1 MVGIKDVA
9 ALAGVSISTVSY
21 VMTGKRPIGAK
32 TRQRVLQAARD
43 LGYLAKNG
51 SPAPLNGE
59 THFVALSSPVHDSTS
74 YTNYCAYFLNFLKAA
89 RQLGYE
95 TLLLTE
101 ETGDEQLR
109 SIIDTGMVDG
119 VALMDV
125 TMNDPRIELAQF
137 STIPFISIGH
147 PMDEINVPCI
157 DTDFIEMGEMIM
169 QTLHRN
175 GHDRILF
182 IGGKKIDYERAGGA
196 NYLIRLRTSMHAAAA
211 RYGIHIDEEF
221 TDNDD
226 FDAAE
231 NLLERFISD
240 KKNTAIVTQGGPL
253 FLNNLVA
260 ATRQRGI
267 RIPQD
272 LSLVSA
278 GTYTD
283 SMGKRLR
290 IDEFPLMPAE
300 LCQLGMNMLVHLM
313 DGTIKRKENA
323 TLIHPICKQ
332 RGSIT
337 SL

>member
-1 MVGIKDVA
+1 MAGIKDVA

-21 VMTGKRPIGAK
+21 VMTGKRPIGAN
-32 TRQRVLQAARD
+32 TRRRVLQAARE

-51 SPAPLNGE
+51 GPAPLSGE
-59 THFVALSSPVHDSTS
+59 THFVALSSPVHDFTS

-137 STIPFISIGH
+137 SSIPLISIGH
-147 PMDEINVPCI
+147 PMNEINVPCI
-157 DTDFIEMGEMIM
+157 DTDFIEMGEMIV
-169 QTLHRN
+169 QTLCCN
-175 GHDRILF
+175 GHRRILF
-182 IGGKKIDYERAGGA
+182 AGGKEIDYERNGGA
-196 NYLIRLRTSMHAAAA
+196 NYLIRLRASMHAAAA
-211 RYGIHIDEEF
+211 RHKIHIDEEF
-221 TDNDD
+221 TDEDD

-231 NLLERFISD
+231 NLLERFISSE
-240 KKNTAIVTQGGPL
+240 NTAIVTQGGPL

-260 ATRQRGI
+260 AARQRGMK
-267 RIPQD
+267 IPQD
-272 LSLVSA
+272 LSLISA

-283 SMGKRLR
+283 SIGKRLR

-300 LCQLGMNMLVHLM
+300 LCQLGMSMLVRLM
-313 DGTIKRKENA
+313 DGTLKGKEKV
-323 TLIHPICKQ
+323 TLIHPVYRQ
-332 RGSIT
+332 RGSIA
-337 SL
+337 SR

>member
-1 MVGIKDVA
+1 MAGIKDVA

-21 VMTGKRPIGAK
+21 VMTGKRPIGAN
-32 TRQRVLQAARD
+32 TRRRVLQAARE

-51 SPAPLNGE
+51 GPAPLSGE
-59 THFVALSSPVHDSTS
+59 THFVALSSPVHDFTS
-74 YTNYCAYFLNFLKAA
+74 YFNYCAYFLNFLKAA

-137 STIPFISIGH
+137 SSIPLISIGH
-147 PMDEINVPCI
+147 PMNEINVPCI
-157 DTDFIEMGEMIM
+157 DTDFIEMGEMIV
-169 QTLHRN
+169 QTLCCN
-175 GHDRILF
+175 GHRRILF
-182 IGGKKIDYERAGGA
+182 AGGKEIDYERNGGA
-196 NYLIRLRTSMHAAAA
+196 NYLIRLRASMHAAAA
-211 RYGIHIDEEF
+211 RHKIHIDEEF
-221 TDNDD
+221 TDEDD

-231 NLLERFISD
+231 NLLERFISSE
-240 KKNTAIVTQGGPL
+240 NTAIVTQGGPL

-260 ATRQRGI
+260 AARQRGMK
-267 RIPQD
+267 IPQD
-272 LSLVSA
+272 LSLISA

-283 SMGKRLR
+283 SIGKRLR

-300 LCQLGMNMLVHLM
+300 LCQLGMSMLVRLM
-313 DGTIKRKENA
+313 DGTLKGKEKA
-323 TLIHPICKQ
+323 TLIHPVYRQ
-332 RGSIT
+332 RGSIA
-337 SL
+337 SR

>member
-1 MVGIKDVA
+1 MAGIKDVA

-21 VMTGKRPIGAK
+21 VMTGKRPIGAN
-32 TRQRVLQAARD
+32 TRRRVLQAARE

-51 SPAPLNGE
+51 GPAPLSGE
-59 THFVALSSPVHDSTS
+59 THFVALSSPVHDFTS

-157 DTDFIEMGEMIM
+157 DTDFIEMGEMIV
-169 QTLHRN
+169 QTLCCN
-175 GHDRILF
+175 GHRRILF
-182 IGGKKIDYERAGGA
+182 AGGKEIDYERNGGA
-196 NYLIRLRTSMHAAAA
+196 NYLIRLRASMHAAAA
-211 RYGIHIDEEF
+211 RHKIHIDEEF
-221 TDNDD
+221 TDEDD

-231 NLLERFISD
+231 NLLERFISSE
-240 KKNTAIVTQGGPL
+240 NTAIVTQGGPL

-260 ATRQRGI
+260 AARQRGMK
-267 RIPQD
+267 IPQD
-272 LSLVSA
+272 LSLISA

-283 SMGKRLR
+283 SIGKRLR

-300 LCQLGMNMLVHLM
+300 LCQLGMSMLVRLM
-313 DGTIKRKENA
+313 DGTLKGKEKA
-323 TLIHPICKQ
+323 TLIHPVYRQ
-332 RGSIT
+332 RGSIA
-337 SL
+337 SR

>member
-1 MVGIKDVA
+1 MAGIKDVA

-21 VMTGKRPIGAK
+21 VMTGKRPIGAN
-32 TRQRVLQAARD
+32 TRRRVLQAARE

-51 SPAPLNGE
+51 GPAPLSGE
-59 THFVALSSPVHDSTS
+59 THFVALSSPVHDFTS

-137 STIPFISIGH
+137 SSIPLISIGH
-147 PMDEINVPCI
+147 PMNEINVPCI
-157 DTDFIEMGEMIM
+157 DTDFIEMGEMIV
-169 QTLHRN
+169 QTLCCN
-175 GHDRILF
+175 GHRRILF
-182 IGGKKIDYERAGGA
+182 AGGKEIDYERNGGA
-196 NYLIRLRTSMHAAAA
+196 NYLIRLRASMHAAAA
-211 RYGIHIDEEF
+211 RHKIHIDEEF
-221 TDNDD
+221 TDEDD

-231 NLLERFISD
+231 NLLERFISSE
-240 KKNTAIVTQGGPL
+240 NTAIVTQGGPL

-260 ATRQRGI
+260 AARQRGMK
-267 RIPQD
+267 IPQD
-272 LSLVSA
+272 LSLISA

-283 SMGKRLR
+283 SIGKRLR

-300 LCQLGMNMLVHLM
+300 LCQLGMIMLVRLM
-313 DGTIKRKENA
+313 DGTLKGKE
-323 TLIHPICKQ
+323 KQ
-332 RGSIT
+332 H
-337 SL
+337 

>member
-1 MVGIKDVA
+1 MAGIKDVA
-9 ALAGVSISTVSY
+9 ALTGVSISTVSY
-21 VMTGKRPIGAK
+21 VMTGKRPIGAN
-32 TRQRVLQAARD
+32 TRRRVLQAARE

-51 SPAPLNGE
+51 GPAPLSGE
-59 THFVALSSPVHDSTS
+59 THFVALSSPVHDFTS

-137 STIPFISIGH
+137 SSIPLISIGH
-147 PMDEINVPCI
+147 PMNEINVPCI
-157 DTDFIEMGEMIM
+157 DTDFIEMGEMIV
-169 QTLHRN
+169 QTLCCN
-175 GHDRILF
+175 GHRRILF
-182 IGGKKIDYERAGGA
+182 AGGKEIDYERNGGA
-196 NYLIRLRTSMHAAAA
+196 NYLIRLRASMHAAAA
-211 RYGIHIDEEF
+211 RHKIHIDEEF
-221 TDNDD
+221 TDEDD

-231 NLLERFISD
+231 NLLERFISSE
-240 KKNTAIVTQGGPL
+240 NTAIVTQGGPL

-260 ATRQRGI
+260 AARQRGMK
-267 RIPQD
+267 IPQD
-272 LSLVSA
+272 LSLISA

-283 SMGKRLR
+283 SIGKRLR

-300 LCQLGMNMLVHLM
+300 LCQLGMSMLVRLM
-313 DGTIKRKENA
+313 DGTLKGKEKA
-323 TLIHPICKQ
+323 TLIHPVYRQ
-332 RGSIT
+332 RGSIA
-337 SL
+337 SR

>member
-1 MVGIKDVA
+1 MAGIKDVA

-21 VMTGKRPIGAK
+21 VMTGKRPIGAN
-32 TRQRVLQAARD
+32 TRRRVLQAARE

-51 SPAPLNGE
+51 GPAPLSGE
-59 THFVALSSPVHDSTS
+59 THFVALSSPVHDFTS
-74 YTNYCAYFLNFLKAA
+74 YANYCAYFLNFLKAA

-137 STIPFISIGH
+137 SSIPLISIGH
-147 PMDEINVPCI
+147 PMNEINVPCI
-157 DTDFIEMGEMIM
+157 DTDFIEMGEMIV
-169 QTLHRN
+169 QTLCCN
-175 GHDRILF
+175 GHRRILF
-182 IGGKKIDYERAGGA
+182 AGGKEIDYERNGGA
-196 NYLIRLRTSMHAAAA
+196 NYLIRLRASMHAAAA
-211 RYGIHIDEEF
+211 RHKIHIDEEF
-221 TDNDD
+221 TDEDD

-231 NLLERFISD
+231 NLLERFISSE
-240 KKNTAIVTQGGPL
+240 NTAIVTQGGPL

-260 ATRQRGI
+260 AARQRGMK
-267 RIPQD
+267 IPQD
-272 LSLVSA
+272 LSLISA

-283 SMGKRLR
+283 SIGKRLR

-300 LCQLGMNMLVHLM
+300 LCQLGMSMLVRLM
-313 DGTIKRKENA
+313 DGTLKGKEKA
-323 TLIHPICKQ
+323 TLIHPVYRQ
-332 RGSIT
+332 RGSIA
-337 SL
+337 SR

>member
-1 MVGIKDVA
+1 MAGIKDVA

-21 VMTGKRPIGAK
+21 VMTGKRPIGAN
-32 TRQRVLQAARD
+32 TRRRVLQAARE

-51 SPAPLNGE
+51 GPAPLSGE
-59 THFVALSSPVHDSTS
+59 THFVALSSPVHDFTS

-137 STIPFISIGH
+137 SSIPLISIGH
-147 PMDEINVPCI
+147 PMNEINVPCI
-157 DTDFIEMGEMIM
+157 DTDFIEMGEMIV
-169 QTLHRN
+169 QTLCCN
-175 GHDRILF
+175 GHRRILF
-182 IGGKKIDYERAGGA
+182 AGGKEIDYERNGGA
-196 NYLIRLRTSMHAAAA
+196 NYLIRLRASMHAAAA
-211 RYGIHIDEEF
+211 RHKIHIDEEF
-221 TDNDD
+221 TDEDD

-231 NLLERFISD
+231 NLLERFISSE
-240 KKNTAIVTQGGPL
+240 NTAIVTQSGPL

-260 ATRQRGI
+260 AARQRGMK
-267 RIPQD
+267 IPQD
-272 LSLVSA
+272 LSLISA

-283 SMGKRLR
+283 SIGKRLR

-300 LCQLGMNMLVHLM
+300 LCQLGMSMLVRLM
-313 DGTIKRKENA
+313 DGTLKGKEKA
-323 TLIHPICKQ
+323 TLIHPVYRQ
-332 RGSIT
+332 RGSIA
-337 SL
+337 SR

>member
-1 MVGIKDVA
+1 MAGIKDVA

-21 VMTGKRPIGAK
+21 VMTGKRPIGAN
-32 TRQRVLQAARD
+32 TRRRVLQAARE

-51 SPAPLNGE
+51 GPAPLSGE
-59 THFVALSSPVHDSTS
+59 THFVALSSPVHDFTS

-137 STIPFISIGH
+137 SSIPLISIGH
-147 PMDEINVPCI
+147 PMNEINVPCI
-157 DTDFIEMGEMIM
+157 DTDFIEMGEMIV
-169 QTLHRN
+169 QTLCCN
-175 GHDRILF
+175 GHRRILF
-182 IGGKKIDYERAGGA
+182 AGGKEIDYERNGGA
-196 NYLIRLRTSMHAAAA
+196 NYLIRLRASMHAAAA
-211 RYGIHIDEEF
+211 RHKIHIDEEF
-221 TDNDD
+221 TDEDD

-231 NLLERFISD
+231 NLLERFISSE
-240 KKNTAIVTQGGPL
+240 NTAIVTQGGPL

-260 ATRQRGI
+260 AARQRGMK
-267 RIPQD
+267 IPQD
-272 LSLVSA
+272 LSLISA

-300 LCQLGMNMLVHLM
+300 LCQLGMSMLVRLM
-313 DGTIKRKENA
+313 DGTLKGKEKA
-323 TLIHPICKQ
+323 TLIHPVYRQ
-332 RGSIT
+332 RGSIA
-337 SL
+337 SR

>member
-1 MVGIKDVA
+1 MAGIKDVA

-21 VMTGKRPIGAK
+21 VMTGKRPIGAN
-32 TRQRVLQAARD
+32 TRRRVLQAARE

-51 SPAPLNGE
+51 GPAPLSGE
-59 THFVALSSPVHDSTS
+59 THFVALSSPVHDFTS

-137 STIPFISIGH
+137 SSIPLISIGH
-147 PMDEINVPCI
+147 PMNEINVPCI
-157 DTDFIEMGEMIM
+157 DTDFIEMGEMIV
-169 QTLHRN
+169 QTLCCN
-175 GHDRILF
+175 GHRRILF
-182 IGGKKIDYERAGGA
+182 AGGREIDYERNGGA
-196 NYLIRLRTSMHAAAA
+196 NYLIRLRASMHAAAA
-211 RYGIHIDEEF
+211 RHKIHIDEEF
-221 TDNDD
+221 TDEDD

-231 NLLERFISD
+231 NLLERFISSE
-240 KKNTAIVTQGGPL
+240 NTAIVTQGGPL

-260 ATRQRGI
+260 AARQRGMK
-267 RIPQD
+267 IPQD
-272 LSLVSA
+272 LSLISA

-283 SMGKRLR
+283 SIGKRLR

-300 LCQLGMNMLVHLM
+300 LCQLGMSMLVRLM
-313 DGTIKRKENA
+313 DGTLKGKEKA
-323 TLIHPICKQ
+323 TLIHPVYRQ
-332 RGSIT
+332 RGSIA
-337 SL
+337 SR

>member
-1 MVGIKDVA
+1 MAGIKDVA

-21 VMTGKRPIGAK
+21 VMTGKRPIGAN
-32 TRQRVLQAARD
+32 TRRRVLQAARE

-51 SPAPLNGE
+51 GPAPLSGE
-59 THFVALSSPVHDSTS
+59 THFVALSSPVHDFTS

-137 STIPFISIGH
+137 SSIPLISIGH
-147 PMDEINVPCI
+147 PMNEINVPCI
-157 DTDFIEMGEMIM
+157 DTDFIEMGEMIV
-169 QTLHRN
+169 QTLCCN
-175 GHDRILF
+175 GHRRILF
-182 IGGKKIDYERAGGA
+182 AGGEEIDYERNGGA
-196 NYLIRLRTSMHAAAA
+196 NYLIRLRASMHAAAA
-211 RYGIHIDEEF
+211 RHKIHIDEEF
-221 TDNDD
+221 TDEDD

-231 NLLERFISD
+231 NLLERFISSE
-240 KKNTAIVTQGGPL
+240 NTAIVTQGGPL

-260 ATRQRGI
+260 AARQRGMK
-267 RIPQD
+267 IPQD
-272 LSLVSA
+272 LSLISA

-283 SMGKRLR
+283 SIGKRLR

-300 LCQLGMNMLVHLM
+300 LCQLGMSMLVRLM
-313 DGTIKRKENA
+313 DGTLKGKEKA
-323 TLIHPICKQ
+323 TLIHPVYRQ
-332 RGSIT
+332 RGSIA
-337 SL
+337 SR

>member
-1 MVGIKDVA
+1 MAGIKDVA

-21 VMTGKRPIGAK
+21 VMTGKRPIGAN
-32 TRQRVLQAARD
+32 TRRRVLQAARE

-51 SPAPLNGE
+51 GPAPLSGE
-59 THFVALSSPVHDSTS
+59 THFVALSSPVHDFTD

-137 STIPFISIGH
+137 SSIPLISIGH
-147 PMDEINVPCI
+147 PMNEINVPCI
-157 DTDFIEMGEMIM
+157 DTDFIEMGEMIV
-169 QTLHRN
+169 QTLCCN
-175 GHDRILF
+175 GHRRILF
-182 IGGKKIDYERAGGA
+182 AGGKEIDYERNGGA
-196 NYLIRLRTSMHAAAA
+196 NYLIRLRASMHAAAA
-211 RYGIHIDEEF
+211 RHKIHIDEEF
-221 TDNDD
+221 TDEDD

-231 NLLERFISD
+231 NLLERFISSE
-240 KKNTAIVTQGGPL
+240 NTAIVTQGGPL

-260 ATRQRGI
+260 AARQRGMK
-267 RIPQD
+267 IPQD
-272 LSLVSA
+272 LSLISA

-283 SMGKRLR
+283 SIGKRLR

-300 LCQLGMNMLVHLM
+300 LCQLGMSMLVRLM
-313 DGTIKRKENA
+313 DGTLKGKEKA
-323 TLIHPICKQ
+323 TLIHPVYRQ
-332 RGSIT
+332 RGSIA
-337 SL
+337 SR

>member
-1 MVGIKDVA
+1 MAGIKDVA

-21 VMTGKRPIGAK
+21 VMTGKRPIGAN
-32 TRQRVLQAARD
+32 TRRRVLQAARE

-51 SPAPLNGE
+51 GPAPLSGE
-59 THFVALSSPVHDSTS
+59 THFVALSSPVHDFTS

-137 STIPFISIGH
+137 SSIPLISIGH
-147 PMDEINVPCI
+147 PMNEINVPFI
-157 DTDFIEMGEMIM
+157 DTDFIEMGEMIV
-169 QTLHRN
+169 QTLCCN
-175 GHDRILF
+175 GHRRILF
-182 IGGKKIDYERAGGA
+182 AGGKEIDYERNGGA
-196 NYLIRLRTSMHAAAA
+196 NYLIRLRASMHAAAA
-211 RYGIHIDEEF
+211 RHKIHIDEEF
-221 TDNDD
+221 TDEDD

-231 NLLERFISD
+231 NLLERFISSE
-240 KKNTAIVTQGGPL
+240 NTAIVTQGGPL

-260 ATRQRGI
+260 AARQRGMK
-267 RIPQD
+267 IPQD
-272 LSLVSA
+272 LSLISA

-283 SMGKRLR
+283 SIGKRLR

-300 LCQLGMNMLVHLM
+300 LCQLGMSMLVRLM
-313 DGTIKRKENA
+313 DGTLKGKEKA
-323 TLIHPICKQ
+323 TLIHPVYRQ
-332 RGSIT
+332 RGSIA
-337 SL
+337 SR

>member
-1 MVGIKDVA
+1 MAGIKDVA

-21 VMTGKRPIGAK
+21 VMTGKRPIGAN
-32 TRQRVLQAARD
+32 TRRRVLQAARE

-51 SPAPLNGE
+51 GPAPLSGE
-59 THFVALSSPVHDSTS
+59 THFVALSSPVHDFTS

-137 STIPFISIGH
+137 SSIPLISIGH
-147 PMDEINVPCI
+147 PMNEINVPCI
-157 DTDFIEMGEMIM
+157 DTDFIEMGEMIV
-169 QTLHRN
+169 QTLCCN
-175 GHDRILF
+175 GHRRILF
-182 IGGKKIDYERAGGA
+182 ARGKEIDYERNGGA
-196 NYLIRLRTSMHAAAA
+196 NYLIRLRASMHAAAA
-211 RYGIHIDEEF
+211 RHKIHIDEEF
-221 TDNDD
+221 TDEDD

-231 NLLERFISD
+231 NLLERFISSE
-240 KKNTAIVTQGGPL
+240 NTAIVTQGGPL

-260 ATRQRGI
+260 AARQRGMK
-267 RIPQD
+267 IPQD
-272 LSLVSA
+272 LSLISA

-283 SMGKRLR
+283 SIGKRLR

-300 LCQLGMNMLVHLM
+300 LCQLGMSMLVRLM
-313 DGTIKRKENA
+313 DGTLKGKEKA
-323 TLIHPICKQ
+323 TLIHPVYRQ
-332 RGSIT
+332 RGSIA
-337 SL
+337 SR

>member
-1 MVGIKDVA
+1 MAGIKDVA

-21 VMTGKRPIGAK
+21 VMTGKRPIGAN
-32 TRQRVLQAARD
+32 TRRRVLQAARE

-51 SPAPLNGE
+51 GPAPLSGE
-59 THFVALSSPVHDSTS
+59 THFVALSSPVHDFTS

-137 STIPFISIGH
+137 SSIPLISIGH
-147 PMDEINVPCI
+147 PMNEINVPCI
-157 DTDFIEMGEMIM
+157 DTDFIEMGEMIV
-169 QTLHRN
+169 QTLCCN
-175 GHDRILF
+175 GHRRILF
-182 IGGKKIDYERAGGA
+182 AGGKEIDYERNGGA
-196 NYLIRLRTSMHAAAA
+196 NYLIRLRASMHAAAA
-211 RYGIHIDEEF
+211 RHKIHIDEEF
-221 TDNDD
+221 TDEDD

-231 NLLERFISD
+231 NLLERFISSE
-240 KKNTAIVTQGGPL
+240 NTAIVTQGGPL

-260 ATRQRGI
+260 TARQRGMK
-267 RIPQD
+267 IPQD
-272 LSLVSA
+272 LSLISA

-283 SMGKRLR
+283 SIGKRLR

-300 LCQLGMNMLVHLM
+300 LCQLGMSMLVRLM
-313 DGTIKRKENA
+313 DGTLKGKEKA
-323 TLIHPICKQ
+323 TLIHPVYRQ
-332 RGSIT
+332 RGSIA
-337 SL
+337 SR

>member
-1 MVGIKDVA
+1 MAGIKDVA

-21 VMTGKRPIGAK
+21 VMTGKRPIGTN
-32 TRQRVLQAARD
+32 TRRRVLQAARE

-51 SPAPLNGE
+51 GPAPLSGE
-59 THFVALSSPVHDSTS
+59 THFVALSSPVHDFTS

-137 STIPFISIGH
+137 SSIPLISIGH
-147 PMDEINVPCI
+147 PMNEINVPCI
-157 DTDFIEMGEMIM
+157 DTDFIEMGEMIV
-169 QTLHRN
+169 QTLCCN
-175 GHDRILF
+175 GHRRILF
-182 IGGKKIDYERAGGA
+182 AGGKEIDYERNGGA
-196 NYLIRLRTSMHAAAA
+196 NYLIRLRASMHAAAA
-211 RYGIHIDEEF
+211 RHKIHIDEEF
-221 TDNDD
+221 TDEDD

-231 NLLERFISD
+231 NLLERFISSE
-240 KKNTAIVTQGGPL
+240 NTAIVTQGGPL

-260 ATRQRGI
+260 AARQRGMK
-267 RIPQD
+267 IPQD
-272 LSLVSA
+272 LSLISA

-283 SMGKRLR
+283 SIGKRLR

-300 LCQLGMNMLVHLM
+300 LCQLGMSMLVRLM
-313 DGTIKRKENA
+313 DGTLKGKEKA
-323 TLIHPICKQ
+323 TLIHPVYRQ
-332 RGSIT
+332 RGSIA
-337 SL
+337 SR

>member
-1 MVGIKDVA
+1 MAGIKDVA

-21 VMTGKRPIGAK
+21 VMTGKRPIGAN
-32 TRQRVLQAARD
+32 TRRRVLQAAREF
-43 LGYLAKNG
+43 GYLAKNG
-51 SPAPLNGE
+51 GPAPLSGE
-59 THFVALSSPVHDSTS
+59 THFVALSSPVHDFTS

-137 STIPFISIGH
+137 SSIPLISIGH
-147 PMDEINVPCI
+147 PMNEINVPCI
-157 DTDFIEMGEMIM
+157 DTDFIEMGEMIV
-169 QTLHRN
+169 QTLCCN
-175 GHDRILF
+175 GHRRILF
-182 IGGKKIDYERAGGA
+182 AGGKEIDYERNGGA
-196 NYLIRLRTSMHAAAA
+196 NYLIRLRASMHAAAA
-211 RYGIHIDEEF
+211 RHKIHIDEEF
-221 TDNDD
+221 TDEDD

-231 NLLERFISD
+231 NLLERFISSE
-240 KKNTAIVTQGGPL
+240 NTAIVTQGGPL

-260 ATRQRGI
+260 AARQRGMK
-267 RIPQD
+267 IPQD
-272 LSLVSA
+272 LSLISA

-283 SMGKRLR
+283 SIGKRLR

-300 LCQLGMNMLVHLM
+300 LCQLGMSMLVRLM
-313 DGTIKRKENA
+313 DGTLKGKEKA
-323 TLIHPICKQ
+323 TLIHPVYRQ
-332 RGSIT
+332 RGSIA
-337 SL
+337 SR

>member
-1 MVGIKDVA
+1 MAGIKDVA

-21 VMTGKRPIGAK
+21 VMTGKRPIGAN
-32 TRQRVLQAARD
+32 TRRRVLQAARE

-51 SPAPLNGE
+51 GPAPLSGE
-59 THFVALSSPVHDSTS
+59 THFVALSSPVHDFTS

-89 RQLGYE
+89 KQLGYE

-137 STIPFISIGH
+137 SSIPLISIGH
-147 PMDEINVPCI
+147 PMNEINVPCI
-157 DTDFIEMGEMIM
+157 DTDFIEMGEMIV
-169 QTLHRN
+169 QTLCCN
-175 GHDRILF
+175 GHRRILF
-182 IGGKKIDYERAGGA
+182 AGGKEIDYERNGGA
-196 NYLIRLRTSMHAAAA
+196 NYLIRLRASMHAAAA
-211 RYGIHIDEEF
+211 RHKIHIDEEF
-221 TDNDD
+221 TDEDD

-231 NLLERFISD
+231 NLLERFISSE
-240 KKNTAIVTQGGPL
+240 NTAIVTQGGPL

-260 ATRQRGI
+260 AAWQRGMK
-267 RIPQD
+267 IPQD
-272 LSLVSA
+272 LSLISA

-283 SMGKRLR
+283 SIGKRLR

-300 LCQLGMNMLVHLM
+300 LCQLGMSMLVRLM
-313 DGTIKRKENA
+313 DGTLKGKEKA
-323 TLIHPICKQ
+323 TLIHPVYRQ
-332 RGSIT
+332 RGSIA
-337 SL
+337 SR

>member
-21 VMTGKRPIGAK
+21 VMTGKRPIGPR
-32 TRQRVLQAARD
+32 TRQRVLQAARE

-51 SPAPLNGE
+51 SPVSLGGE

-74 YTNYCAYFLNFLKAA
+74 YTNYCSYFLNFLKAS

-109 SIIDTGMVDG
+109 SIIDTGIVDG

-125 TMNDPRIELAQF
+125 TMNDPRIELAQ
-137 STIPFISIGH
+137 SSSIPFISIGH
-147 PMDEINVPCI
+147 PVDEINVPCI
-157 DTDFIEMGEMIM
+157 DTDFVEMGEMIV
-169 QTLHRN
+169 QTLRRN

-182 IGGKKIDYERAGGA
+182 VGGKKIDYERAGGA
-196 NYLIRLRTSMHAAAA
+196 NYLIRLRSSMHAAAA
-211 RYGIHIDEEF
+211 RYGVHIDEEF

-226 FDAAE
+226 YDAAE
-231 NLLERFISD
+231 ELLERFLSTE
-240 KKNTAIVTQGGPL
+240 NTAIVTQGGPL

-260 ATRQRGI
+260 AVRRHGI
-267 RIPQD
+267 KIPQD
-272 LSLVSA
+272 LSVISA

-283 SMGKRLR
+283 SIGKRLR

-300 LCQLGMNMLVHLM
+300 LCQLGMNMLVRLI
-313 DGTIKRKENA
+313 DGTVRRKKKA
-323 TLIHPICKQ
+323 TLIHPVYKQ
-332 RGSIT
+332 RGSIA
-337 SL
+337 SIQ

>member
-21 VMTGKRPIGAK
+21 VMTGKRPIGAN
-32 TRQRVLQAARD
+32 TRRRVLQAARE

-51 SPAPLNGE
+51 GPAPLSGE
-59 THFVALSSPVHDSTS
+59 THFVALSSPVHDFTS

-137 STIPFISIGH
+137 SSIPLISIGH
-147 PMDEINVPCI
+147 PMNEINVPCI
-157 DTDFIEMGEMIM
+157 DTDFIEMGEMIV
-169 QTLHRN
+169 QTLCCN
-175 GHDRILF
+175 GHRRILF
-182 IGGKKIDYERAGGA
+182 AGGKEIDYERNGGA
-196 NYLIRLRTSMHAAAA
+196 NYLIRLRASMHAAAA
-211 RYGIHIDEEF
+211 RHKIHIDEEF
-221 TDNDD
+221 TDEDD

-231 NLLERFISD
+231 NLLERFISSE
-240 KKNTAIVTQGGPL
+240 NTAIVTQGGPL

-260 ATRQRGI
+260 AARQRGMK
-267 RIPQD
+267 IPQD
-272 LSLVSA
+272 LSLISA

-283 SMGKRLR
+283 SIGKRLR

-300 LCQLGMNMLVHLM
+300 LCQLGMSMLVRLM
-313 DGTIKRKENA
+313 DGTLKGKEKA
-323 TLIHPICKQ
+323 TLIHPVYRQ
-332 RGSIT
+332 RGSIA
-337 SL
+337 SR

>member
-1 MVGIKDVA
+1 MAGIKDVA

-21 VMTGKRPIGAK
+21 VMTGKRPIGAN
-32 TRQRVLQAARD
+32 TRRRVLQAARE

-51 SPAPLNGE
+51 GPAPLSGG
-59 THFVALSSPVHDSTS
+59 THFVALSSPVHDFTS

-137 STIPFISIGH
+137 SSIPLISIGH
-147 PMDEINVPCI
+147 PMNEINVPCI
-157 DTDFIEMGEMIM
+157 DTDFIEMGEMNV
-169 QTLHRN
+169 QTLCCN
-175 GHDRILF
+175 GHRRILF
-182 IGGKKIDYERAGGA
+182 AGGKEIDCERNGGA
-196 NYLIRLRTSMHAAAA
+196 NYLIRLRASMHAAAA
-211 RYGIHIDEEF
+211 RHKIHIDEEF
-221 TDNDD
+221 TDEDD

-231 NLLERFISD
+231 NLLERFISSE
-240 KKNTAIVTQGGPL
+240 NTAIVTQGGPL

-260 ATRQRGI
+260 AARQRGMK
-267 RIPQD
+267 IPQD
-272 LSLVSA
+272 LSLISA

-283 SMGKRLR
+283 SIGKRLR

-300 LCQLGMNMLVHLM
+300 LCQLGMSMLVRLM
-313 DGTIKRKENA
+313 DGTLKGKEKA
-323 TLIHPICKQ
+323 TLIHPVYRQ
-332 RGSIT
+332 RGSIA
-337 SL
+337 SR

>member
-1 MVGIKDVA
+1 MAGIKDVA

-21 VMTGKRPIGAK
+21 VMTGKRPIGAN
-32 TRQRVLQAARD
+32 TRRRVLQAARE

-51 SPAPLNGE
+51 GPAPLSGE

-89 RQLGYE
+89 RRLGYE

-137 STIPFISIGH
+137 SSIPLISIGH
-147 PMDEINVPCI
+147 PMNEINVPCI
-157 DTDFIEMGEMIM
+157 DTDFIEMGEMIV
-169 QTLHRN
+169 QTLCCN
-175 GHDRILF
+175 GHRRILF
-182 IGGKKIDYERAGGA
+182 AGGKEIDYERNGGA
-196 NYLIRLRTSMHAAAA
+196 NYLIRLRASMHAAA
-211 RYGIHIDEEF
+211 RHKIHIDEEF
-221 TDNDD
+221 TDEDD

-231 NLLERFISD
+231 NLLERFISSE
-240 KKNTAIVTQGGPL
+240 NTAIVTQGGPL

-260 ATRQRGI
+260 AARQRGMK
-267 RIPQD
+267 IPQD
-272 LSLVSA
+272 LSLISA

-283 SMGKRLR
+283 SIGKRLR
-290 IDEFPLMPAE
+290 IDEFLLMPAE
-300 LCQLGMNMLVHLM
+300 LCQLGMSMLVRLM
-313 DGTIKRKENA
+313 DGTLKGKEKA
-323 TLIHPICKQ
+323 TLIHPVYRQ
-332 RGSIT
+332 RGSIA
-337 SL
+337 SR

>member
-1 MVGIKDVA
+1 MAGIKDVA

-21 VMTGKRPIGAK
+21 VMTGKRPIGAN
-32 TRQRVLQAARD
+32 TRRRVLQAARE

-51 SPAPLNGE
+51 GPAPLSGE
-59 THFVALSSPVHDSTS
+59 THFVALSSPVHDFTS

-137 STIPFISIGH
+137 SSIPLISIGH
-147 PMDEINVPCI
+147 PMNEINVPCI
-157 DTDFIEMGEMIM
+157 DTDFIEMGEMIV
-169 QTLHRN
+169 QTLCCN
-175 GHDRILF
+175 GHRRILF
-182 IGGKKIDYERAGGA
+182 AGGKEIDYERNGGA
-196 NYLIRLRTSMHAAAA
+196 NYLIRLRASMHAAAA
-211 RYGIHIDEEF
+211 RHKIHIDEEF
-221 TDNDD
+221 TDEDD

-231 NLLERFISD
+231 NLIKRIISSE
-240 KKNTAIVTQGGPL
+240 NTAIVTQGGPL

-260 ATRQRGI
+260 AARQRGMK
-267 RIPQD
+267 IPQD
-272 LSLVSA
+272 LSLISA

-283 SMGKRLR
+283 SIGKRLR

-300 LCQLGMNMLVHLM
+300 LCQLGMSMLVRLM
-313 DGTIKRKENA
+313 DGTLKGKEKA
-323 TLIHPICKQ
+323 TLIHPVYRQ
-332 RGSIT
+332 RGSIA
-337 SL
+337 SR

>member
-147 PMDEINVPCI
+147 PMDEI
-157 DTDFIEMGEMIM
+157 T
-169 QTLHRN
+169 
-175 GHDRILF
+175 
-182 IGGKKIDYERAGGA
+182 
-196 NYLIRLRTSMHAAAA
+196 YLALIP
-211 RYGIHIDEEF
+211 
-221 TDNDD
+221 
-226 FDAAE
+226 
-231 NLLERFISD
+231 ISS
-240 KKNTAIVTQGGPL
+240 KWAK
-253 FLNNLVA
+253 
-260 ATRQRGI
+260 
-267 RIPQD
+267 
-272 LSLVSA
+272 
-278 GTYTD
+278 
-283 SMGKRLR
+283 
-290 IDEFPLMPAE
+290 
-300 LCQLGMNMLVHLM
+300 
-313 DGTIKRKENA
+313 
-323 TLIHPICKQ
+323 
-332 RGSIT
+332 
-337 SL
+337 

>member
-1 MVGIKDVA
+1 MAGIKDVA

-21 VMTGKRPIGAK
+21 VMTGKRPIGAN
-32 TRQRVLQAARD
+32 TRRRVLQAARE

-51 SPAPLNGE
+51 GPAPLSGE
-59 THFVALSSPVHDSTS
+59 THFVALSSPVHDFTS

-137 STIPFISIGH
+137 SSIPLISIGH
-147 PMDEINVPCI
+147 PMNEINVPCI
-157 DTDFIEMGEMIM
+157 DTDFIEMGEMIV
-169 QTLHRN
+169 QTLCCN
-175 GHDRILF
+175 GHRRILF
-182 IGGKKIDYERAGGA
+182 AGGKEIDYERNGGA
-196 NYLIRLRTSMHAAAA
+196 NYLIRLRASMHAAAA
-211 RYGIHIDEEF
+211 RHKIHIDEEF
-221 TDNDD
+221 TDEDD

-231 NLLERFISD
+231 NLLERFISSE
-240 KKNTAIVTQGGPL
+240 NSAIVTQGGPL
-253 FLNNLVA
+253 FLNILVA
-260 ATRQRGI
+260 AARQRGMK
-267 RIPQD
+267 IPQD
-272 LSLVSA
+272 LSLISA

-283 SMGKRLR
+283 SIGKRLR

-300 LCQLGMNMLVHLM
+300 LCQLGMSMLVRLM
-313 DGTIKRKENA
+313 DGTLKGKEKA
-323 TLIHPICKQ
+323 TLIHPVYRQ
-332 RGSIT
+332 RGSIA
-337 SL
+337 SR

>member
-1 MVGIKDVA
+1 MAGIKDVA

-21 VMTGKRPIGAK
+21 VMTGKRPIGAN
-32 TRQRVLQAARD
+32 TRRRVLQAARE

-51 SPAPLNGE
+51 GPAPLSGE
-59 THFVALSSPVHDSTS
+59 THFVALSSPVHDFTS

-125 TMNDPRIELAQF
+125 TMNDPRIELAHF
-137 STIPFISIGH
+137 SSIPLISIGH
-147 PMDEINVPCI
+147 PMNEINVPCI
-157 DTDFIEMGEMIM
+157 DTDFIEMGEMIV
-169 QTLHRN
+169 QTLCCN
-175 GHDRILF
+175 GHRRILF
-182 IGGKKIDYERAGGA
+182 AGGKEIDYERNGGA
-196 NYLIRLRTSMHAAAA
+196 NYLIRLRASMHAAAA
-211 RYGIHIDEEF
+211 RHKIHIDEEF
-221 TDNDD
+221 TDEDD

-231 NLLERFISD
+231 NLLERFISSE
-240 KKNTAIVTQGGPL
+240 NTAIVTQGGPL

-260 ATRQRGI
+260 AARQRGMK
-267 RIPQD
+267 IPQD
-272 LSLVSA
+272 LSLISA

-283 SMGKRLR
+283 SIGKRLR

-300 LCQLGMNMLVHLM
+300 LCQLGMSMLVRLM
-313 DGTIKRKENA
+313 DGTLKGKEKA
-323 TLIHPICKQ
+323 TLIHPVYRQ
-332 RGSIT
+332 RGSIA
-337 SL
+337 SR

>member
-1 MVGIKDVA
+1 MAGIKDVA

-21 VMTGKRPIGAK
+21 VMTGKRPIGAN
-32 TRQRVLQAARD
+32 TRRRVLQAARE

-51 SPAPLNGE
+51 GPAPLSGE
-59 THFVALSSPVHDSTS
+59 THFVALSSPVHDFTS

-109 SIIDTGMVDG
+109 SIIDTGMVNG

-137 STIPFISIGH
+137 SSIPLISIGH
-147 PMDEINVPCI
+147 PMNEINVPCI
-157 DTDFIEMGEMIM
+157 DTDFIEMGEMIV
-169 QTLHRN
+169 QTLCCN
-175 GHDRILF
+175 GHRRILF
-182 IGGKKIDYERAGGA
+182 AGGKEIDYERNGGA
-196 NYLIRLRTSMHAAAA
+196 NYLIRLRASMHAAAA
-211 RYGIHIDEEF
+211 RHKIHIDEEF
-221 TDNDD
+221 TDEDD

-231 NLLERFISD
+231 NLLERFISSE
-240 KKNTAIVTQGGPL
+240 NTAIVTQGGPL

-260 ATRQRGI
+260 AARQRGMK
-267 RIPQD
+267 IPQD
-272 LSLVSA
+272 LSLISA

-283 SMGKRLR
+283 SIGKRLR

-300 LCQLGMNMLVHLM
+300 LCQLGMSMLVRLM
-313 DGTIKRKENA
+313 DGTLKGKEKA
-323 TLIHPICKQ
+323 TLIHPVYRQ
-332 RGSIT
+332 RGSIA
-337 SL
+337 SR

>member
-1 MVGIKDVA
+1 MAGIKDVA

-21 VMTGKRPIGAK
+21 VMTGKRPIGAN
-32 TRQRVLQAARD
+32 TRRRVLQAARE

-51 SPAPLNGE
+51 GPAPLSGE
-59 THFVALSSPVHDSTS
+59 THFVALSSPVHDFTN

-137 STIPFISIGH
+137 SSIPLISIGH
-147 PMDEINVPCI
+147 PMNEINVPCI
-157 DTDFIEMGEMIM
+157 DTDFIEMGEMIV
-169 QTLHRN
+169 QTLCCN
-175 GHDRILF
+175 GHRRILF
-182 IGGKKIDYERAGGA
+182 AGGKEIDYERNGGA
-196 NYLIRLRTSMHAAAA
+196 NYLIRLRASMHAAAA
-211 RYGIHIDEEF
+211 RHKIHIDEEF
-221 TDNDD
+221 TDEDD

-231 NLLERFISD
+231 NLLERFISSE
-240 KKNTAIVTQGGPL
+240 NTAIVTQGGPL

-260 ATRQRGI
+260 AARQRGMK
-267 RIPQD
+267 IPQD
-272 LSLVSA
+272 LSLISA

-283 SMGKRLR
+283 SIGKRLR

-300 LCQLGMNMLVHLM
+300 LCQLGMSMLVRLM
-313 DGTIKRKENA
+313 DGTLKGKEKA
-323 TLIHPICKQ
+323 TLIHPVYRQ
-332 RGSIT
+332 RGSIA
-337 SL
+337 SR

>member
-1 MVGIKDVA
+1 MAGIKDVA

-21 VMTGKRPIGAK
+21 VMTGKRPIGAN
-32 TRQRVLQAARD
+32 TRRRVLQAARE

-51 SPAPLNGE
+51 GPAPLSGE
-59 THFVALSSPVHDSTS
+59 THFVALSSPVHDFTS

-109 SIIDTGMVDG
+109 SIIDAGMVDG

-137 STIPFISIGH
+137 SSIPLISIGH
-147 PMDEINVPCI
+147 PMNEINVPCI
-157 DTDFIEMGEMIM
+157 DTDFIEMGEMIV
-169 QTLHRN
+169 QTLCCN
-175 GHDRILF
+175 GHRRILF
-182 IGGKKIDYERAGGA
+182 AGGKEIDYERNGGA
-196 NYLIRLRTSMHAAAA
+196 NYLIRLRASMHAAAA
-211 RYGIHIDEEF
+211 RHKIHIDEEF
-221 TDNDD
+221 TDEDD

-231 NLLERFISD
+231 NLLERFISSE
-240 KKNTAIVTQGGPL
+240 NTAIVTQGGPL

-260 ATRQRGI
+260 AARQRGMK
-267 RIPQD
+267 IPQD
-272 LSLVSA
+272 LSLISA

-283 SMGKRLR
+283 SIGKRLR

-300 LCQLGMNMLVHLM
+300 LCQLGMSMLVRLM
-313 DGTIKRKENA
+313 DGTLKGKEKA
-323 TLIHPICKQ
+323 TLIHPVYRQ
-332 RGSIT
+332 RGSIA
-337 SL
+337 SR

>member
-1 MVGIKDVA
+1 MAGIKDVA
-9 ALAGVSISTVSY
+9 ALTGVSISTVSY
-21 VMTGKRPIGAK
+21 VMTGKRPIGAN
-32 TRQRVLQAARD
+32 TRRRVLQAARE

-51 SPAPLNGE
+51 GPAPLSGE
-59 THFVALSSPVHDSTS
+59 THFVALSSPVHDFTS

-137 STIPFISIGH
+137 SSIPLISIGH
-147 PMDEINVPCI
+147 PMNEINVPCI
-157 DTDFIEMGEMIM
+157 DTDFIEMGEMIV
-169 QTLHRN
+169 QTLCCN
-175 GHDRILF
+175 GHRRILF
-182 IGGKKIDYERAGGA
+182 VGGKEIDYERNGGA
-196 NYLIRLRTSMHAAAA
+196 NYLIRLRASMHAAAA
-211 RYGIHIDEEF
+211 RHKIHIDEEF
-221 TDNDD
+221 TDEDD

-231 NLLERFISD
+231 NLLERFISSE
-240 KKNTAIVTQGGPL
+240 NTAIVTQGGPL

-260 ATRQRGI
+260 AARQRGMK
-267 RIPQD
+267 IPQD
-272 LSLVSA
+272 LSLISA

-283 SMGKRLR
+283 SIGKRLR

-300 LCQLGMNMLVHLM
+300 LCQLGMSMLVRLM
-313 DGTIKRKENA
+313 DGTLKGKEKA
-323 TLIHPICKQ
+323 TLIHPVYRQ
-332 RGSIT
+332 RGSIA
-337 SL
+337 SR

>member
-1 MVGIKDVA
+1 MAGIKDVA

-21 VMTGKRPIGAK
+21 VMTGKRPIGAN
-32 TRQRVLQAARD
+32 TRRRVLQAARE

-51 SPAPLNGE
+51 GPAPLSGE
-59 THFVALSSPVHDSTS
+59 THFVALSSPVHDFTS

-109 SIIDTGMVDG
+109 SIIDMGMVDG

-137 STIPFISIGH
+137 SSIPLISIGH
-147 PMDEINVPCI
+147 PMNEINVPCI
-157 DTDFIEMGEMIM
+157 DTDFIEMGEMIV
-169 QTLHRN
+169 QTLCCN
-175 GHDRILF
+175 GHRRILF
-182 IGGKKIDYERAGGA
+182 AGGKEIDYERNGGA
-196 NYLIRLRTSMHAAAA
+196 NYLIRLRASMHAAAA
-211 RYGIHIDEEF
+211 RHKIHIDEEF
-221 TDNDD
+221 TDEDD

-231 NLLERFISD
+231 NLLERFISSE
-240 KKNTAIVTQGGPL
+240 NTAIVTQGGPL

-260 ATRQRGI
+260 AARQRGMK
-267 RIPQD
+267 IPQD
-272 LSLVSA
+272 LSLISA

-283 SMGKRLR
+283 SIGKRLR

-300 LCQLGMNMLVHLM
+300 LCQLGMSMLVRLM
-313 DGTIKRKENA
+313 DGTLKGKEKA
-323 TLIHPICKQ
+323 TLIHPVYRQ
-332 RGSIT
+332 RGSIA
-337 SL
+337 SR